1 MSRIGRR
8 VGALAIAS
16 MVVSCGAEVPP
27 AAEKPAKL
35 ELIGHERELLK
46 VTLTPVAEQRLGI
59 ATIATGTGS
68 ATRTITVHGEI
79 VVPASIGGVP
89 THAQTDLAVLAASQ
103 VRAEGD
109 IARARAELSLAQRNA
124 ARAAE
129 LARRGVGTVRASD
142 EAQAEVA
149 VAAANLH
156 TAQRQ
161 RAMLGA
167 SPSALSRQGVLWV
180 RAAAFAGDLG
190 RIDRASPAQVRSLG
204 TSGNATS
211 VRPVAAPPSANASA
225 GTVDLYYALPN
236 QAGAFHVGQRVQ
248 VLLPATG
255 NAGGIVV
262 PASAILRDIYGGE
275 WVYTRTAPHSY
286 ERRRVEIAAAK
297 DRGVLVARGIAAGD
311 QVVTAGAAELFG
323 TEFGAK

>member
-1 MSRIGRR
+1 MGGMPRL
-8 VGALAIAS
+8 VVALTFAFA
-16 MVVSCGAEVPP
+16 VTACGSQAPP
-27 AAEKPAKL
+27 ATEKPAKV

-46 VTLTPVAEQRLGI
+46 ITLTPAAEKRLGI
-59 ATIATGTGS
+59 ATVVAGAGS
-68 ATRTITVHGEI
+68 ATRTITVHGEV
-79 VVPASIGGVP
+79 VVPAASGGVP
-89 THAQTDLAVLAASQ
+89 THAQTDLAELAASQ

-109 IARARAELSLAQRNA
+109 IARARAELVVAQRNA
-124 ARAAE
+124 ERATT
-129 LARRGVGTVRASD
+129 LLRKGIGTVRTSD
-142 EAQAEVA
+142 EAQAAVG
-149 VAAANLH
+149 VAAANLR

-167 SPSALSRQGVLWV
+167 TPSALSRQGVLWV

-190 RIDRASPAQVRSLG
+190 RIDRASAAQVRALG
-204 TSGNATS
+204 TGGAAAF

-236 QAGAFHVGQRVQ
+236 RGGGFHVGQRVE

-255 NAGGIVV
+255 SAGGIVV
-262 PASAILRDIYGGE
+262 PAAAILRDIYGGE
-275 WVYTRTAPHSY
+275 WVYARTAPHAY
-286 ERRRVEIAAAK
+286 ERRRVEISAANGGGIIVQ
-297 DRGVLVARGIAAGD
+297 RGLAAGD